1 MKHKQGDFK
10 GTIFRLLLDFP
21 FDLPGNKKNGKFF
34 FCILKDIIFN
44 LNFFP
49 SGSNLFNVSQAKKSM
64 VTLVKAELALIKA

>member
-49 SGSNLFNVSQAKKSM
+49 QLNYHLILSAKVGHFNILKDSGILPP
-64 VTLVKAELALIKA
+64 